1 MHLFT
6 QQDSEATPA
15 QAAPFPSAAE
25 ATDLRKEKQRIALV
39 GRRTGGDS
47 PPLPPPPA
55 GAAPDPDSSAGRS
68 GSNIHGGGASP
79 QGQTGDMEAVF
90 GAWV

>member
-6 QQDSEATPA
+6 QRDSEATPA

-39 GRRTGGDS
+39 GRRTGGRLPT

-79 QGQTGDMEAVF
+79 QGQPRGLEADR
-90 GAWV
+90 